1 MADSRMQIYNFSLNE
16 IKKIE
21 INVFQIIPLLM
32 LYLLILWGFLDCCGI
47 WCCMN
52 MTKKTEIFL
61 PKTKTNFVLF
71 NKQQSRE
78 TTFDTFIFKNC
89 RRKLIN
95 NCISYFLDAGS
106 LTVLR
111 QTSSKSRETTL

>member
-1 MADSRMQIYNFSLNE
+1 
-16 IKKIE
+16 
-21 INVFQIIPLLM
+21 
-32 LYLLILWGFLDCCGI
+32 
-47 WCCMN
+47 MN

-111 QTSSKSRETTL
+111 RTSSKTKVGSVSSSRTSLSTENDSYASVDLGVDKLPPTDTPDASHVCSIR